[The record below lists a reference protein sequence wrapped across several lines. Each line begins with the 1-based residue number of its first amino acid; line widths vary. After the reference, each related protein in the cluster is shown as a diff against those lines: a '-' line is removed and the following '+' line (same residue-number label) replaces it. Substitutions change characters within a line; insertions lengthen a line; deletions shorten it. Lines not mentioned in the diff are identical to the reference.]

1 MRKISE
7 KAQLKAFAFI
17 YYAVGGMV
25 IGILVIMLT
34 SPQLYKLSAAIIVLL
49 FIAYF
54 KSDTA
59 RFLIRAWTTI
69 ATRYTKNYENSLF
82 TQNPSEGEGK

>member
-54 KSDTA
+54 KSGTA
-59 RFLIRAWTTI
+59 RFLIRAWATI

-82 TQNPSEGEGK
+82 TKNPSEGEGK